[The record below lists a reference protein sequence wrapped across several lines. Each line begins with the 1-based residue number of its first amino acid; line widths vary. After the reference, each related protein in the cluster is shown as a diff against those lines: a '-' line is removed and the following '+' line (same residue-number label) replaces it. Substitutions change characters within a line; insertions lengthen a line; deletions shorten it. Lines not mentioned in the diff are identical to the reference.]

1 MKKYFTIL
9 IVFFSMIGFNSAYS
23 AGEHIAFFAASSQNG
38 FNQAVY
44 EGVEAKA
51 KEMGATS
58 KMFNGEFNAVVQ
70 AQQIEDAIASK
81 EFDGFV
87 VLPNDSV
94 GIANFVQEAIDAGI
108 PTATTLFPIGPDLT
122 SIKPQVKGITATV
135 IHPVIEGATWQA
147 DAVVDEGCK
156 GIDPCNVIIIIGQKI
171 YPFDNLRLETFRK
184 VLSAHSNIKVVSE
197 VMGNYDPDTALAG
210 VQDALQANA
219 GTQIHV
225 ILSNADQHLVG
236 ADIALED
243 AGYVVEDLFL
253 MGGGASAIGLD
264 MVRAGRWDYTKGD
277 FPYSL
282 GTYGTEAVIKHIRG
296 EPYESEINMDER
308 GPVPGL
314 INKAVL
320 DKFPDFKGEWKG

>member
-1 MKKYFTIL
+1 MKKFLTF
-9 IVFFSMIGFNSAYS
+9 VFLFFVSFSISSAY
-23 AGEHIAFFAASSQNG
+23 AKGEHIAFFAASSENG

-44 EGVEAKA
+44 EGVVAKA
-51 KEMGATS
+51 KELGATS

-70 AQQIEDAIASK
+70 AQQIEDAIASQ

-94 GIANFVQEAIDAGI
+94 GIASFVKEAIDAGI
-108 PTATTLFPIGPDLT
+108 PTSTTLFPIGPDLT
-122 SIKPQVKGITATV
+122 SIKDQVGGITATI
-135 IHPVIEGATWQA
+135 IHPVIEGAAMQA
-147 DAVVDEGCK
+147 EAVVNEGCK
-156 GIDPCNVIIIIGQKI
+156 NIDPCNVIIIIGQKI
-171 YPFDNLRLETFRK
+171 YPFDALRLETFHK
-184 VLSAHSNIKVVSE
+184 VLSGNSNIKVVAE
-197 VMGNYDPDTALAG
+197 VMGNYDPDLSLTG

-219 GTQIHV
+219 GSKIHV

-243 AGYVVEDLFL
+243 AGYVVEDVFL

-264 MVRAGRWDYTKGD
+264 MVRTGRWDYTKGD

-282 GTYGTEAVIKHIRG
+282 GLYGTDAVIKHLRG
-296 EPYESEINMDER
+296 ESYESEINMDER

>member
-1 MKKYFTIL
+1 MKKYFAI
-9 IVFFSMIGFNSAYS
+9 IVLFFSLIGFNSANS
-23 AGEHIAFFAASSQNG
+23 AEHIAFFAASSENG

-70 AQQIEDAIASK
+70 AQQIEDAIASQ

-94 GIANFVQEAIDAGI
+94 GIASFVQEAIEAGI

-147 DAVVDEGCK
+147 DAVVEEGCK

-184 VLSAHSNIKVVSE
+184 VLSGHSN
-197 VMGNYDPDTALAG
+197 
-210 VQDALQANA
+210 
-219 GTQIHV
+219 
-225 ILSNADQHLVG
+225 
-236 ADIALED
+236 
-243 AGYVVEDLFL
+243 F
-253 MGGGASAIGLD
+253 
-264 MVRAGRWDYTKGD
+264 
-277 FPYSL
+277 
-282 GTYGTEAVIKHIRG
+282 
-296 EPYESEINMDER
+296 
-308 GPVPGL
+308 
-314 INKAVL
+314 
-320 DKFPDFKGEWKG
+320 

>member
-94 GIANFVQEAIDAGI
+94 GIASFVQEAIEAGI

-122 SIKPQVKGITATV
+122 SIKPQVKG
-135 IHPVIEGATWQA
+135 
-147 DAVVDEGCK
+147 C
-156 GIDPCNVIIIIGQKI
+156 
-171 YPFDNLRLETFRK
+171 LL
-184 VLSAHSNIKVVSE
+184 
-197 VMGNYDPDTALAG
+197 
-210 VQDALQANA
+210 
-219 GTQIHV
+219 
-225 ILSNADQHLVG
+225 
-236 ADIALED
+236 
-243 AGYVVEDLFL
+243 
-253 MGGGASAIGLD
+253 
-264 MVRAGRWDYTKGD
+264 YTSPSPRD
-277 FPYSL
+277 
-282 GTYGTEAVIKHIRG
+282 
-296 EPYESEINMDER
+296 
-308 GPVPGL
+308 
-314 INKAVL
+314 
-320 DKFPDFKGEWKG
+320 